1 MLLVQTTLYFDFG
14 GNPQE
19 IYFLIDGYKEKY
31 RSIHSSHILKWA
43 LIKKYSLLGYKIF
56 NLGEIHKNYYN
67 ETNKYHGQYMYK
79 IGFGGN
85 IIEYPPNL
93 LLVIN
98 KPVYSAYTKLN
109 KLKPKK
115 K

>member
-1 MLLVQTTLYFDFG
+1 MYQSLKLL
-14 GNPQE
+14 
-19 IYFLIDGYKEKY
+19 K
-31 RSIHSSHILKWA
+31 SIHSSHILKWA

-56 NLGEIHKNYYN
+56 NLGEIHKDYLNK
-67 ETNKYHGQYMYK
+67 TSKYHGQYMYK

-85 IIEYPPNL
+85 IIEYPQEL

-98 KPVYSAYTKLN
+98 KPIYSAYTNLL

-115 K
+115 KSN